1 MDTLFLAT
9 NTDVPGG
16 TKDFL
21 EGTCIFWTQSA
32 IQLRSLGF
40 APATAGSECLYIR
53 LFGFTKVGGQFSD
66 RLYCSRA
73 SFFCKVLLLEGKL
86 SLLTV

>member
-53 LFGFTKVGGQFSD
+53 LFGFTKVGATNSVTGYIAAGQVFFA
-66 RLYCSRA
+66 RFYYWRA
-73 SFFCKVLLLEGKL
+73 S
-86 SLLTV
+86 